1 MMKQMMKQWM
11 LNGAMVLAV
20 SGSALMAQAQAPAAE
35 PQAPTPQGAKAAA
48 PAFPPVNPKNFT
60 ATSPTVDEVN
70 GFLKSIWGYDENRT
84 WSVAAILKTAAPG
97 VAKVVVFV
105 DEKGQA
111 GGAKSTVFFTTPD
124 GKHAIADQVVDFG
137 AKPFAENRRLLQE
150 QATGA
155 AEGAASKDLMLVEF
169 ADLQCPHCKEAQDT
183 MKNLLTDFPQAR
195 IVYENFPIAEIHPY
209 AFRAAAEGVCVQKAK
224 GDAAFFTYVQAVYNK
239 QESLTPQLAEQT
251 LAAAVLTAGGD
262 PKAAAMCADEAGTKA
277 NVDASIEL
285 GKSVGV
291 DQTPMLFVNGHAL
304 PVNAVPYETLKK
316 IIAFQAGLDGIK
328 VQLQPTLST
337 LK

>member
-1 MMKQMMKQWM
+1 M
-11 LNGAMVLAV
+11 AVLAV
-20 SGSALMAQAQAPAAE
+20 AAATAAQAQTAQTSAA
-35 PQAPTPQGAKAAA
+35 PQAPTPQAAKPVA
-48 PAFPPVNPKNFT
+48 PVFPPVNPKNFT
-60 ATSPTVDEVN
+60 ASSPTVDEVN

-124 GKHAIADQVVDFG
+124 GKHAIADQVIDFG
-137 AKPFAENRRLLQE
+137 AKPFAENRKLLQDG
-150 QATGA
+150 ATGA
-155 AEGAASKDLMLVEF
+155 TEGAASKDLMLVEF
-169 ADLQCPHCKEAQDT
+169 ADLQCPHCKEAQDK
-183 MKNLLTDFPQAR
+183 MKNLQTDFPQAR

-209 AFRAAAEGVCVQKAK
+209 AYRAAAEGVCVRKAK
-224 GDAAFFTYVQAVYNK
+224 GDAAFYVYVQAVYNK

-251 LAAAVLTAGGD
+251 LATAVLTAGGD
-262 PKAAAMCADEAGTKA
+262 PKTAAACADTTETKA
-277 NVDASIEL
+277 DVDASIEL

-304 PVNAVPYETLKK
+304 PINALPYETLKK
-316 IIAFQAGLDGIK
+316 IIAYQAGLDGIK